1 MMLTMEKIGRYRLTR
16 RLGSGS
22 FATVW
27 LGHDDD
33 LDVPVAVKVLAENWA
48 DNDDVRGRFLGEAKL
63 MRRIHDERLVRVY
76 DIGALAD
83 SRPYFVMDYCNGGS
97 LNDLRQFPRS
107 LEETLRL
114 CAEGCRALETLHLNG
129 VIHRDVTPGNL
140 LLDIDQSGV
149 TRVKVADLGVAK
161 QMVDQVG
168 ATMTAGTPAY
178 MAPEQAMGEK
188 LDARADIYAMG
199 CVMYAVLTGRPPFQ
213 IRNLTDLLRRSP
225 QERPAPLPARLNAPP
240 ALEGLMAAAVSHD
253 PARRPPTAL
262 VMAEA
267 IEQILDQRSSSSDV
281 PTTHRNRIPPAA
293 SAPSAPSV
301 PSAPSAPSVPP
312 APAIAEGTPFTAP
325 GTPAPFSFP
334 PQTDQAPPF
343 DQGHAFDQGQAST
356 PGYQPGQPF
365 GAPTGS
371 PFGQQQVQPFAG
383 FTPTMT
389 PHSMIEQPA
398 ETEHQTSGVFWALMG
413 LIAIL
418 VFAAA
423 LLITLAIVG

>member
-1 MMLTMEKIGRYRLTR
+1 MEKIGRYRLTR

-76 DIGALAD
+76 DIGSLAD
-83 SRPYFVMDYCNGGS
+83 TRPYFVMDYCNGGS

-107 LEETLRL
+107 LPETLRL
-114 CAEGCRALETLHLNG
+114 CAEGCRALHTLHTNG

-140 LLDIDQSGV
+140 LLHIEQSGI

-161 QMVDQVG
+161 QMMDQAG

-188 LDARADIYAMG
+188 LDPRADIYAMG

-213 IRNLTDLLRRSP
+213 IRNLTDLLRRNP
-225 QERPAPLPARLNAPP
+225 QDRPEPLPARLNAPP
-240 ALEGLMAAAVSHD
+240 ALEGLMTAAVSHD

-262 VMAEA
+262 AMAEA
-267 IEQILDQRSSSSDV
+267 IERILDHQPDPADV
-281 PTTHRNRIPPAA
+281 PTTHRNRIPPVA
-293 SAPSAPSV
+293 SSA

-312 APAIAEGTPFTAP
+312 AASLPSAPSMPPSAEANPFAAP
-325 GTPAPFSFP
+325 GTPQS
-334 PQTDQAPPF
+334 
-343 DQGHAFDQGQAST
+343 
-356 PGYQPGQPF
+356 Y
-365 GAPTGS
+365 GAATGS
-371 PFGQQQVQPFAG
+371 PFAQQQVQPFVG

-389 PHSMIEQPA
+389 PRSVIEPQP
-398 ETEHQTSGVFWALMG
+398 ESDQRTSGVFWALMG